1 MSDIA
6 ADTVLAVFAI
16 FCRIG
21 ACLMLMPG
29 TSSSALP
36 TQVRLFTAV
45 ALTFGLSPLLLPA
58 VRGAVGDGQP
68 FAVLSLVASE
78 LIIGAAIGLASR
90 IYFLALQTLGTVMAN
105 SIGITAIPGLTFADE
120 EAMPALA
127 SLISLSAVTLVFAS
141 GQHWEL
147 LGGLVRSYSVW
158 PPSEGVTAAIRLTTL
173 VDRLSASFML
183 ALRVAS
189 PFLIYAVIVNL
200 AVGFAN
206 KLTPTI
212 PVYFIS
218 LPFVMAGGLI
228 LLHQIGGELLLQ
240 FLTAFVSWLETQ

>member
-1 MSDIA
+1 VSGIG

-21 ACLMLMPG
+21 SCLMLMPG
-29 TSSSALP
+29 TSSSLLP
-36 TQVRLFTAV
+36 PQVRLFAAA
-45 ALTFGLSPLLLPA
+45 ALTFGLSPLLLPTML
-58 VRGAVGDGQP
+58 GAVSDGQP
-68 FAVLSLVASE
+68 FAVLSLVGSE
-78 LIIGAAIGLASR
+78 LIIGALIGLASR
-90 IYFLALQTLGTVMAN
+90 IYFLALQTLGAVMAN
-105 SIGITAIPGLTFADE
+105 AIGIAAIPGVPVEDN
-120 EAMPALA
+120 EAMPTLA
-127 SLISLSAVTLVFAS
+127 TLISLAAVTLVFAS

-147 LGGLVRSYSVW
+147 LGGLVRSYGVW
-158 PPSEGVTAAIRLTTL
+158 PPSEGVSAAIRLTAL

-189 PFLIYAVIVNL
+189 PFLVYAVIVNL
-200 AVGFAN
+200 AVGLAN

-228 LLHQIGGELLLQ
+228 LLSQISGDLLAQ
-240 FLTAFVSWLETQ
+240 FMIGFVSWLEMQ

>member
-1 MSDIA
+1 VSGIA

-29 TSSSALP
+29 TSSPMLP
-36 TQVRLFTAV
+36 AQVRLFAAV
-45 ALTFGLSPLLLPA
+45 ALTFGLSPLLLPV

-68 FAVLSLVASE
+68 FGVLSLVGSE
-78 LIIGAAIGLASR
+78 LMIGAAIGLASR
-90 IYFLALQTLGTVMAN
+90 IYFLALQTLGTAMAN
-105 SIGITAIPGLTFADE
+105 AIGITAIPGVSLEDGDT
-120 EAMPALA
+120 MPPLA

-147 LGGLVRSYSVW
+147 LGGLVRSYGVW
-158 PPSEGVTAAIRLTTL
+158 PPAEGVTAAIRLTTL

-200 AVGFAN
+200 AIGLAN
-206 KLTPTI
+206 RLTPTI

-228 LLHQIGGELLLQ
+228 LLHQIGPELLIQ
-240 FLTAFVSWLETQ
+240 FMTGFVSWLEAQ

>member
-1 MSDIA
+1 VSGIA

-29 TSSSALP
+29 TSSPALP
-36 TQVRLFTAV
+36 AQVRLFTGI
-45 ALTFGLSPLLLPA
+45 ALTFGLSPLLLPV

-68 FAVLSLVASE
+68 FSVLSLLGSE
-78 LIIGAAIGLASR
+78 LIIGALIGLAAR
-90 IYFLALQTLGTVMAN
+90 IYFLALQTLGVAMAN
-105 SIGITAIPGLTFADE
+105 AIGITAIPGMSLEDGDT
-120 EAMPALA
+120 MPALA
-127 SLISLSAVTLVFAS
+127 SLISLAAVTLVFAS

-147 LGGLVRSYSVW
+147 LGGLVRSYGVW
-158 PPSEGVTAAIRLTTL
+158 PPGEGVAAAIQLTTL

-200 AVGFAN
+200 AVGLAN
-206 KLTPTI
+206 RLTPTI

-218 LPFVMAGGLI
+218 LPFVIGGGLI
-228 LLHQIGGELLLQ
+228 LLHQIGPELLTQ
-240 FLTAFVSWLETQ
+240 FMAAFVSWLGSQ